1 VRERK
6 AVLSRARTQA
16 FFGLEEKS
24 ATAQLPYRAPLIH
37 FDANFDDKNA
47 SMSQKKQAAPYPRKR
62 RTTLTLPSDSLIEA
76 QRIARTRNMNLST
89 VVWEAFAGFQTTRSP
104 YLMALSSMNRSA
116 MADD

>member
-1 VRERK
+1 MRERK
-6 AVLSRARTQA
+6 AVLSRARKQA

-89 VVWEAFAGFQTTRSP
+89 VVWEAFAGFS
-104 YLMALSSMNRSA
+104 
-116 MADD
+116 DDEISILDGVILDEPLGNGR